1 MVPKGLLAIKEMLEA
16 AKYRTLT
23 LEDGRYV
30 SREMESCCEA
40 TRWCGHRMECKD
52 LDGKLATLLPPDA
65 PKPVSTYRAKQD
77 TGEWMQVTVSAIKE
91 WPLIRC

>member
-1 MVPKGLLAIKEMLEA
+1 MVLKGLLAIKEMLEA

-23 LEDGRYV
+23 VEDGRYV
-30 SREMESCCEA
+30 SAEMESCCEA
-40 TRWCGHRMECKD
+40 TWCGHRMECKD

-77 TGEWMQVTVSAIKE
+77 TGEWMKVTVSAIKE